1 MELHERLT
9 AARPTGPAATRE
21 PFAELK
27 NAVHLKVIG
36 ELGPQLFNVT
46 LDPVESTTY
55 TQLLKKSDS
64 TPQSYY
70 IGWCPDYYD
79 QQDWLTTVFDS
90 KSTISHTAWKNPQ
103 FDQLVESADKEPDT
117 KKRDDMYLQASKIL
131 SQDAPVAFVYYGTTK
146 LLVKPY
152 VKNYYITA
160 LGFEVA
166 AFTDV
171 FVTKKT

>member
-1 MELHERLT
+1 M
-9 AARPTGPAATRE
+9 
-21 PFAELK
+21 
-27 NAVHLKVIG
+27 
-36 ELGPQLFNVT
+36 
-46 LDPVESTTY
+46 ESTTY